1 MMVIPHTAPATTPAA
16 HQSLPGFRRSSF
28 CSDGM
33 CVEVAADAGDIL
45 VRDTKDQSD
54 GPVLRF
60 TTQEWIDFLGG
71 VVAGEFTPAALATS
85 R

>member
-1 MMVIPHTAPATTPAA
+1 MMVIPLAAPATTPAA
-16 HQSLPGFRRSSF
+16 PQPLAGFRRSSF

-33 CVEVAADAGDIL
+33 CVEVAADSGGIL
-45 VRDTKDQSD
+45 VRDTKDPSD

-60 TTQEWIDFLGG
+60 TTQEWIDFLSG
-71 VVAGEFTPAALATS
+71 VAAGEFTPAVLAIS